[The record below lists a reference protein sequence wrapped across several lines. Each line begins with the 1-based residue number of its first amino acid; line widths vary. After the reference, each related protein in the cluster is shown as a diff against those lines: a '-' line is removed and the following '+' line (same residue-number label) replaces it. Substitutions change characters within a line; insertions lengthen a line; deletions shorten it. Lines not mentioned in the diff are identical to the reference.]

1 MMQQALNIGQANKR
15 KMYDSSYLLALL
27 LLLGL
32 GLVMVLSASMT
43 VSGMGEKFSYDEFYF
58 VKRQAT
64 FICLGLGMG
73 ILVYQI
79 PMRLLEKHA
88 VSVFAIG
95 IALLFLLLIPGI
107 GQTINN
113 STRWINLVFF
123 SFQPSETIKL
133 ALIIYLANFA
143 VRKASVMHVFKHS
156 FLPVFLVLILIGALL
171 MGQPDFSTFIVI
183 ASIAICMMWLA
194 GINLKIFIGLILI
207 LIVGGYWF
215 INTAEYRIARI
226 DTLLN
231 GPWAD
236 KDKGGFQVM
245 VSLMSYGK
253 GGLTGVGL
261 GGGWAKMIL
270 PEAYNDFLI
279 SVVAEECGLIGVA
292 AVIGLISFIVI
303 KGFQLGKQA
312 QQFDRPFA
320 ALLAYG
326 ISIWIAIQ
334 SIVHIG
340 VTVNVLPATGVTM
353 PLMSYGGSSMIV
365 TMVAMAI
372 MLRIDYENRCVQ
384 KGIYV

>member
-1 MMQQALNIGQANKR
+1 MMQALNLGQSSSKR
-15 KMYDSSYLLALL
+15 TMYDSSYLLALL

-43 VSGMGEKFSYDEFYF
+43 VSAMGEKFGYDEFYF
-58 VKRQAT
+58 VKRQAM
-64 FICLGLGMG
+64 FIGLGLVMG

-88 VSVFAIG
+88 VSVFALG
-95 IALLFLLLIPGI
+95 IALLLVLLIPGV
-107 GQTINN
+107 GQTINH

-207 LIVGGYWF
+207 LIIGGYWF
-215 INTAEYRIARI
+215 IDAAAYRVARI

-236 KDKGGFQVM
+236 KDAGGFQVM
-245 VSLMSYGK
+245 VSLLSYGK

-292 AVIGLISFIVI
+292 AVIGLISFIII

-312 QQFDRPFA
+312 QQFDRPFS

-326 ISIWIAIQ
+326 ISIWFAIQ

-340 VTVNVLPATGVTM
+340 VSVNVLPATGVNL

-372 MLRIDYENRCVQ
+372 MMRIDYENRCIH

>member
-1 MMQQALNIGQANKR
+1 MMQQAINLNYPNKQR
-15 KMYDSSYLLALL
+15 MFDSNFLIAVL
-27 LLLGL
+27 LLLGF

-43 VSGMGEKFSYDEFYF
+43 VSGMSEKFDYNEFYF
-58 VKRQAT
+58 VRKQAIHI
-64 FICLGLGMG
+64 FLGLCIGA
-73 ILVYQI
+73 LAYRV

-88 VSVFAIG
+88 VSVFALG
-95 IALLFLLLIPGI
+95 IALLFVLLIPGI
-107 GQTINN
+107 GQTINH

-207 LIVGGYWF
+207 LLVGGYWF
-215 INTAEYRIARI
+215 INTADYRIARI
-226 DTLLN
+226 DTLIN

-236 KDKGGFQVM
+236 KDRGGYQVM
-245 VSLMSYGK
+245 VSLMAYGK

-261 GGGWAKMIL
+261 GGGWSKMIL

-312 QQFDRPFA
+312 QLFDRPFA

-326 ISIWIAIQ
+326 ISIWFAMQ

-340 VTVNVLPATGVTM
+340 VSVNVLPATGVNL

-365 TMVAMAI
+365 TMMAMA
-372 MLRIDYENRCVQ
+372 MLLRIDYENRCIQ

>member
-1 MMQQALNIGQANKR
+1 MTQQTMSLNYPNKQ
-15 KMYDSSYLLALL
+15 KMYDSHYLLAVL

-43 VSGMGEKFSYDEFYF
+43 VSGMSEKFAYDEFYF
-58 VKRQAT
+58 VRRQAT
-64 FICLGLGMG
+64 YIFLGFCMG
-73 ILVYQI
+73 ALVYRL

-95 IALLFLLLIPGI
+95 IALLFLLLIPGV
-107 GQTINN
+107 GQTINE

-133 ALIIYLANFA
+133 ALIVYLANFA

-171 MGQPDFSTFIVI
+171 MYQPDFSTFIVI

-207 LIVGGYWF
+207 LLVGGYWF
-215 INTAEYRIARI
+215 VNTADYRIARI

-236 KDKGGFQVM
+236 KDRGGFQVM
-245 VSLMSYGK
+245 VSLMAFGK
-253 GGLTGVGL
+253 GGLMGAGL
-261 GGGWAKMIL
+261 GGGWSKMIL

-279 SVVAEECGLIGVA
+279 AVVAEECGLIGVA
-292 AVIGLISFIVI
+292 VVIGLISFIVI

-312 QQFDRPFA
+312 QQYDRPFA

-326 ISIWIAIQ
+326 ISIWFAIQ

-340 VTVNVLPATGVTM
+340 VSVNVLPATGVNL

-365 TMVAMAI
+365 TMIAMALL
-372 MLRIDYENRCVQ
+372 LRIDYENRCLQ